1 MKCMNSETKA
11 SGRELRVRGDGID
24 DAWDWDPTPDERTT
38 SILSAGIPLLALT
51 LAIWTLHD

>member
-1 MKCMNSETKA
+1 MNSETKA